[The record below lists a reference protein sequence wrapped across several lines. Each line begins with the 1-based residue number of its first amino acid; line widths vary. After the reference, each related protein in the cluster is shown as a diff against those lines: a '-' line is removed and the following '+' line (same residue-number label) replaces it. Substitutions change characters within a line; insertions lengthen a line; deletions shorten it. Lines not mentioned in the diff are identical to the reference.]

1 MGLFDK
7 LKKKEASSPAQASSP
22 AMGPMYLYTEEEI
35 NQYEQYVMDQ
45 FGEYTEVFHEIVS
58 PDIHL
63 DIIIIPPTDDNHY
76 YKLITMGMGAYK
88 MNVPPELAQ
97 YELERAELVLYLPP
111 EWNIKSDKEEDYWP
125 IRQLKATARL
135 PIQCST
141 WLGYGHTVSADAE
154 NSPYA
159 GNTRFC
165 SMMLLNALNNN
176 FEKLDLRMESTGK
189 INFYQVFPL
198 YEEELNYKRNND
210 ANALLNL
217 FSDDDIMPVVNIN
230 RKNYGIGQ

>member
-7 LKKKEASSPAQASSP
+7 LKRKGTSSSAPASASVP
-22 AMGPMYLYTEEEI
+22 GPMYLYSEEEL
-35 NQYEQYVMDQ
+35 NQYEQYITEQ

-63 DIIIIPPTDDNHY
+63 DVIIIPPTEDSNY

-88 MNVPPELAQ
+88 MSVPPELKQ

-111 EWNIKSDKEEDYWP
+111 TWNIKSDKEEDYWP

-135 PIQCST
+135 PIQCNT
-141 WLGYGHTVSADAE
+141 WLGYGHTVSADAQ
-154 NSPYA
+154 NSAYA
-159 GNTRFC
+159 DNTGFC
-165 SMMLLNALNNN
+165 SMMLLNAVNKNY
-176 FEKLDLRMESTGK
+176 EKLNLRIETIGK

-198 YEEELNYKRNND
+198 YEEELEYKRNHD
-210 ANALLNL
+210 ANALLDL
-217 FSDDDIMPVVNIN
+217 FSDDDIMPIVNIN
-230 RKNYGIGQ
+230 RKNYGID